1 MSTIELNK
9 KDIKDI
15 NKCLENIMNETKQQ
29 HTELNITLTDEDY
42 ASIENAMLSALKTIK
57 IRNKEK
63 FTSKK
68 YRH

>member
-9 KDIKDI
+9 KDLKDI

-29 HTELNITLTDEDY
+29 HLELNITLTDEDY
-42 ASIENAMLSALKTIK
+42 TSIEKAMLFALKSIK

-63 FTSKK
+63 FTPKK